1 MNIFNFFIGVEL
13 KFKQYKLQFLVIFLF
28 WLMGFLFFLITEAEK
43 NLINIFLLSI
53 TVRKPIFSGDF
64 SNFYS
69 LSFPILLEV
78 IVIGFI
84 AGELLEKY
92 NPVVTSKIIAKHKR
106 NHTVIIGYSHLS
118 ERIIDFCSENKKRF
132 CVLED
137 DQELV
142 EDLINAGYAVVV
154 GDPTELTNLKFA
166 NIKKAKEVFITVS
179 EARIAIICT
188 EKIRNINRECPIYV
202 RVHEEHVQEYLK
214 TPPLKA
220 FPFSTSKWTMDDIDS
235 WITDKEGDAIVIG
248 RDLMT
253 HRIAFHISL
262 QPNRNVYL
270 FDDEN
275 KGIEFKENEQLHII
289 NKLACYISDF
299 RPHVDLNKVSQ
310 VFICW
315 IRDSEFDE
323 ALYLTSKFKI
333 LYPHIEVFVRIFD
346 EELMEMLKKY
356 SAKTFSTSSRAFNLL
371 QKIVTDDSAISVK
384 NC

>member
-1 MNIFNFFIGVEL
+1 MNLFNLFIGIEL
-13 KFKQYKLQFLVIFLF
+13 RLKQYKLQFLVIFIY
-28 WLMGFLFFLITEAEK
+28 WLVGFVYFFITEVEK
-43 NLINIFLLSI
+43 NLYIIFLLSI
-53 TVRKPIFSGDF
+53 TVRRPLSAGDF
-64 SNFYS
+64 ANFYA
-69 LSFPILLEV
+69 LAFPILLEV

-84 AGELLEKY
+84 AGELLKKY
-92 NPVVTSKIIAKHKR
+92 NPVVTSKILAKHKR

-118 ERIIDFCSENKKRF
+118 ERIIDYCSENKKRF
-132 CVLED
+132 CVIED

-154 GDPTELTNLKFA
+154 GDPTENTNLNFA
-166 NIKKAKEVFITVS
+166 NIKRAKEVFITVNQV
-179 EARIAIICT
+179 RIAIICT
-188 EKIRNINRECPIYV
+188 EKIRELNPECPIYV

-214 TPPLKA
+214 TPPLNA
-220 FPFSTSKWTMDDIDS
+220 FPFSTSKWTMDDIDG
-235 WITDKEGDAIVIG
+235 WIKDKKGDAIVIG

-253 HRIAFHISL
+253 HRIAYNISL

-275 KGIEFKENEQLHII
+275 DGIEFVVNDQLHII
-289 NKLACYISDF
+289 NEFACYLSDLK
-299 RPHVDLNKVSQ
+299 PHVDLNKVSQ

-323 ALYLTSKFKI
+323 ALYLTSKFK
-333 LYPHIEVFVRIFD
+333 LRFPHIEIFVRIFD

-356 SAKTFSTSSRAFNLL
+356 NAKTFSTSNRAFSLL
-371 QKIVTDDSAISVK
+371 QQVVTEDSAISLK